1 MITRLRALFRPFT
14 YRARWRPSPRRN
26 PDAIPF
32 FFIDGLP
39 VDITRDQIKALLAP
53 YGTAVTVA
61 IALRPQSDFLSFAF
75 VVMATQA
82 EADKARAAL
91 NGSHMLPHT
100 MFRLGSSLSPRS
112 AGSDAP
118 KLASMP
124 MRKRMRKPV
133 RPRRLSSKRRWPF
146 ILTRPRSTCRVRD
159 ETCREKA

>member
-1 MITRLRALFRPFT
+1 M
-14 YRARWRPSPRRN
+14 N

-39 VDITRDQIKALLAP
+39 VDITRDQIKALLAR

-91 NGSHMLPHT
+91 NGSHSRRTRCFDLAH
-100 MFRLGSSLSPRS
+100 LSPPPFGWVRRTE
-112 AGSDAP
+112 AGLDAHAEAHEEARATP
-118 KLASMP
+118 AS
-124 MRKRMRKPV
+124 
-133 RPRRLSSKRRWPF
+133 
-146 ILTRPRSTCRVRD
+146 
-159 ETCREKA
+159 

>member
-14 YRARWRPSPRRN
+14 YRARWRPGPRRN

-100 MFRLGSSLSPRS
+100 MFRLGSSLSPPFGWVRRTE
-112 AGSDAP
+112 AGLDAHAEAHEEARATP
-118 KLASMP
+118 AS
-124 MRKRMRKPV
+124 
-133 RPRRLSSKRRWPF
+133 
-146 ILTRPRSTCRVRD
+146 
-159 ETCREKA
+159 